1 MWSSFAW
8 QYDTAD
14 SRAGKISSRCWR
26 VFLRTSE
33 CVRISFRMQRV
44 GMNLWHLVCISRLQT
59 VASSFL
65 MRWISKGAS
74 WSLQSD
80 WKSLP
85 SSTVASYCNT
95 FLSISWAVLRTEE
108 RIGICYCCLVC
119 TRHGWKSGL
128 KFGCG
133 NRCDDQLHSVSY
145 TGHTRHLPNLFCKC
159 RCQWWRQIMISMP
172 VFLTCHSLDELQP
185 TYFICLNGLFR
196 IKKWLKLIISK
207 WMR

>member
-1 MWSSFAW
+1 MSSSFAW

-44 GMNLWHLVCISRLQT
+44 AMNLWHLVCISRLQT

-95 FLSISWAVLRTEE
+95 FLSISCSWAGSSDGRKNRHLLLLP
-108 RIGICYCCLVC
+108 GMHQ
-119 TRHGWKSGL
+119 TRMKIRL

-172 VFLTCHSLDELQP
+172 VFSTSQSGWATNYILYLS
-185 TYFICLNGLFR
+185 
-196 IKKWLKLIISK
+196 
-207 WMR
+207 

>member
-1 MWSSFAW
+1 MKPPRKLVLASVNLSFSAWSSPSLTRILSFLLRMSSSFAW

-14 SRAGKISSRCWR
+14 SREGKISSRCWR

-44 GMNLWHLVCISRLQT
+44 AINLWHLVCISRLQA

-65 MRWISKGAS
+65 MKWISKGAS

-95 FLSISWAVLRTEE
+95 FLSISCSWAGSSDGR
-108 RIGICYCCLVC
+108 
-119 TRHGWKSGL
+119 K
-128 KFGCG
+128 
-133 NRCDDQLHSVSY
+133 N
-145 TGHTRHLPNLFCKC
+145 RHLLLLPGMHQTRMNIRAEIWL
-159 RCQWWRQIMISMP
+159 RWSIWWPIVLGILYRSHQ
-172 VFLTCHSLDELQP
+172 TSL
-185 TYFICLNGLFR
+185 
-196 IKKWLKLIISK
+196 
-207 WMR
+207 

>member
-1 MWSSFAW
+1 MSSSFAW

-14 SRAGKISSRCWR
+14 SREGKISSRCWR

-44 GMNLWHLVCISRLQT
+44 AINLWHLVCISRLQA

-65 MRWISKGAS
+65 MKWISKGAS

-95 FLSISWAVLRTEE
+95 FLSISCSWAGSSDGRKNRHLLLLPGMHQTRMNIRAEIWLRWS
-108 RIGICYCCLVC
+108 IWWPMY
-119 TRHGWKSGL
+119 
-128 KFGCG
+128 
-133 NRCDDQLHSVSY
+133 SVSY

-172 VFLTCHSLDELQP
+172 VFSTSQSGWAT
-185 TYFICLNGLFR
+185 TYILYL
-196 IKKWLKLIISK
+196 S
-207 WMR
+207 